1 MAVSPE
7 PAERAEP
14 AEGTQGEVRPRARR
28 GPWLRGGNGSNGSR
42 AHDDNGPRPPFGAAG
57 TQGPPVE
64 GTARV
69 DVRTKRLLGRLQP
82 GEVAVI
88 DHLDL
93 DRLAAEGL
101 IKAGAAAVVNASRS
115 ISGRYPNMGP
125 LLLVAAGIPLVD
137 DVGSEVMTAVA
148 EGIRLRVDGQEVR
161 SNGHVVARGTRHTL
175 ESLEEQIEQAKRTV
189 GAELERFAENT
200 LEYLRREHHL
210 LTDSPS
216 LPSLGVDLAGRHVL
230 VVVRGLG
237 WEEDLAA
244 LRAYIREIKPVLIAV
259 DGGADALIKAG
270 YRPHVIIGDF
280 DSVSDEALRTHPKAQ
295 LVVHAYPGGEAP
307 GAARLDALGL
317 PYAVFEAVG
326 TSEDIAMLLAY
337 EKRAELIVA
346 VGTHAS
352 MVEFLDKGR
361 GGMASTFLV
370 RLKVGP
376 ILVDAKGVSR
386 LYQSRVRKGDL
397 FFLVLAALVA
407 MLVMAAVAD
416 SIHVFW
422 RALWLYFSD
431 TWRSIFG

>member
-1 MAVSPE
+1 MATPE
-7 PAERAEP
+7 PEGRP
-14 AEGTQGEVRPRARR
+14 APTRGRGNRGSRVR
-28 GPWLRGGNGSNGSR
+28 GPWARSPSSGTNGRGGNG
-42 AHDDNGPRPPFGAAG
+42 APLPAADDR
-57 TQGPPVE
+57 VE
-64 GTARV
+64 DGKGEVSAPARV
-69 DVRTKRLLGRLQP
+69 DPRTKLLLTRIQP

-93 DRLAAEGL
+93 DRLAVEGL
-101 IKAGAAAVVNASRS
+101 IKAGASAVINASRS

-125 LLLVAAGIPLVD
+125 LLLAAAGIPLID
-137 DVGSEVMTAVA
+137 DVGGDVMTGVR
-148 EGIRLRVDGQEVR
+148 EGDVLTVEGEEVR
-161 SNGHVVARGTRHTL
+161 SSGQLVARGTRHTL
-175 ESLEEQIEQAKRTV
+175 ESLEKQIEQAKLAV

-210 LTDSPS
+210 LTDSPA
-216 LPSLGVDLAGRHVL
+216 LPSLGVDLTGRHVL

-237 WEEDLAA
+237 WEDDLAA
-244 LRAYIREIKPVLIAV
+244 LRAYIGEIKPVLIAV
-259 DGGADALIKAG
+259 DGGADALVKAG
-270 YRPHVIIGDF
+270 YRPNVIIGDF
-280 DSVSDEALRTHPKAQ
+280 DSVSDETLKSCGAQ
-295 LVVHAYPGGEAP
+295 LVVHAYPGGDAP
-307 GAARLDALGL
+307 GAARLDGLGL
-317 PYAVFEAVG
+317 SYTVFEAIG

-397 FFLVLAALVA
+397 FFLVAAALVA
-407 MLVMAAVAD
+407 MLAMAAVAD
-416 SIHVFW
+416 SSHVFL
-422 RALWLYFSD
+422 RALWLYLSD